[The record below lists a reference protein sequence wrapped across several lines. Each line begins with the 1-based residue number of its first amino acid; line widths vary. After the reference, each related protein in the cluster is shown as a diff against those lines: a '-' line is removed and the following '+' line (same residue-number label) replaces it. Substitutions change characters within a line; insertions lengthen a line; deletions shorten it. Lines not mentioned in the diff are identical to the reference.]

1 MWLDHSLNPFVDMSV
16 YYHGKAAVDLA
27 DLEGEPCWLGFADG
41 GHVSGPGTATSDS
54 IFARVSNG
62 EFIVNAAAASK
73 HGKLLEAI
81 NSGKV
86 PRFADGG
93 IVGGGL
99 VTSIANLA
107 QAAVTG
113 QTAKGRSTTISG
125 RSIRRSTFTPR
136 TRTAC
141 GDRPLK
147 SPPRSVTRP
156 LKSPR
161 VGVKPS
167 RRAFR
172 FAQVCSPEAT
182 HRPHQR
188 A

>member
-27 DLEGEPCWLGFADG
+27 DLESEPCWLGFADG

-99 VTSIANLA
+99 VASIANLA

-113 QTAKGRSTTISG
+113 QNGQGPVNNNQRTVNQTVNLHAKDTDGM
-125 RSIRRSTFTPR
+125 RRS
-136 TRTAC
+136 A
-141 GDRPLK
+141 
-147 SPPRSVTRP
+147 
-156 LKSPR
+156 
-161 VGVKPS
+161 
-167 RRAFR
+167 
-172 FAQVCSPEAT
+172 AQVAAALSHAT
-182 HRPHQR
+182 AQAAARWR
-188 A
+188 